1 MKERGKE
8 GGKERQREGG
18 VKEGME
24 GERSLP
30 LGSESIPQS
39 FGPPSVGCLG
49 PQPQW

>member
-8 GGKERQREGG
+8 GGKERGREGR

-49 PQPQW
+49 PQLQW